1 MMSTQIKLFLVS
13 FSILIIM
20 FVLNNNIKS
29 TPNFAEAV
37 TYCEDVSNDIW
48 VEEERTYQDKCIDD
62 FMVGR
67 VGSSIFEIFKIMNW
81 RVS

>member
-1 MMSTQIKLFLVS
+1 MSIQIKFFLFS

-20 FVLNNNIKS
+20 FVFNNNIKS
-29 TPNFAEAV
+29 APNFAEAV
-37 TYCEDVSNDIW
+37 TYCEGVSNDIW

-67 VGSSIFEIFKIMNW
+67 VGSSIFEIFNMMNW

>member
-1 MMSTQIKLFLVS
+1 MSIQIKFFLFS

-20 FVLNNNIKS
+20 FVFNNNIKS
-29 TPNFAEAV
+29 PPNFAEAV
-37 TYCEDVSNDIW
+37 AYCEDVSNDIW

-67 VGSSIFEIFKIMNW
+67 VGSSIFEIFNMMNW